1 MKRSFSF
8 FPDTIRSQM
17 IAIIIGALVVVSFA
31 GGAAETLMTR
41 TLGEII
47 PTSVY
52 AQQASMV
59 TFIVDQLDDAG
70 RAKTLAALNQVGM
83 PTEILRVGE
92 IELRMTRPDIW
103 TRNALFWTR
112 SIHREE
118 SLPGPTEKLVNID
131 GSPALIFPLD
141 AAQSLVFPLIP
152 YNLLPIQLLYYVLAI
167 CVLAGGFSIFA
178 VWGVSRPIRRLAA
191 TFDNTENFLSSAEPL
206 PTNGAREFRRLSAA
220 LEDLRGRLR
229 ALLEGRMRSLRSVSH
244 DLRTPLTRLRLRLE
258 QIEDETLR
266 AQALSD
272 ITRLDA
278 MIEATLRY
286 LREGTSE
293 MVWEPCELSSLLH
306 TICDDFA
313 DTGAEITCKDSPQM
327 IVDCAISELARAIT
341 NLCENGLK
349 FGPTVTLSLNS
360 HKGNAII
367 DIADD
372 GPGIPE
378 GMRSKVLEPYVK
390 LDAARGSEKGFGLG
404 LSITAEI
411 VAKHHGKL
419 ELLNNHPKGLL
430 ARITLPKKRSEVRVS
445 GSL

>member
-83 PTEILRVGE
+83 PAEILRVGE
-92 IELRMTRPDIW
+92 IERRMTRSDIW

-191 TFDNTENFLSSAEPL
+191 TFDNTEN
-206 PTNGAREFRRLSAA
+206 
-220 LEDLRGRLR
+220 
-229 ALLEGRMRSLRSVSH
+229 
-244 DLRTPLTRLRLRLE
+244 
-258 QIEDETLR
+258 
-266 AQALSD
+266 
-272 ITRLDA
+272 
-278 MIEATLRY
+278 
-286 LREGTSE
+286 
-293 MVWEPCELSSLLH
+293 
-306 TICDDFA
+306 
-313 DTGAEITCKDSPQM
+313 
-327 IVDCAISELARAIT
+327 
-341 NLCENGLK
+341 
-349 FGPTVTLSLNS
+349 LSLI
-360 HKGNAII
+360 HI
-367 DIADD
+367 
-372 GPGIPE
+372 
-378 GMRSKVLEPYVK
+378 
-390 LDAARGSEKGFGLG
+390 
-404 LSITAEI
+404 
-411 VAKHHGKL
+411 
-419 ELLNNHPKGLL
+419 
-430 ARITLPKKRSEVRVS
+430 
-445 GSL
+445 